1 MERYRDREAAQ
12 IGGILGLLYITEHV
26 GGVRDGVVLVLHIVR
41 WLRSRAAE
49 A

>member
-26 GGVRDGVVLVLHIVR
+26 GGVGVE
-41 WLRSRAAE
+41 WYWYCT
-49 A
+49 